1 MSKRIARCL
10 ISVSDKNGVIEIA
23 KFLSDNGVEIVST
36 GGTKKTLEQQNIP
49 VVNIQD
55 FTGAPEILGGRV
67 KTLHP
72 KVHGA
77 LLGKL
82 DDEMHLQQ
90 MQQNN
95 IGSIDMLIVNLYPF
109 EETVARTDDDNE
121 IIENIDIGGPAMVR
135 SAAKN
140 FNDKVVVTSPSQYS
154 ALKEELQSSD
164 FKTSYEYRRGLAA
177 SAFKRIAQY
186 DIAISSYFNNND
198 DILQIDAV
206 KVKEL
211 RYGENSHQKASYYSN
226 SSSGIVNAKQ
236 LQGKELSYNNLNDAD
251 AAYNLVMEFKRP
263 ACAIIKHANPCGV
276 AIADDSHQAFN
287 EAFKVDSKSAFGGI
301 VAINDNVT
309 KELAEEI
316 SKIFFEVIIAK
327 AYSAEALEVLSKKKN
342 LRLLQ
347 ADFVS
352 DNEKQVKS
360 ISGGFL
366 VQDQDKA
373 DLKLQ
378 DLKLVSEAQVDD
390 QEKQE
395 LLLAMNICKHVK
407 SNAITIV
414 KDGRLVGV
422 GAGQTSRVDSMQIA
436 CEKASNNKS
445 VQGSYLASDAFFP
458 FADNIEIA
466 AKYGVKAIVAPGGS
480 VRDQEV
486 IDEVNKQGIAL
497 YFVETRHFKH

>member
-1 MSKRIARCL
+1 MNRKVARCL
-10 ISVSDKNGVIEIA
+10 ISVSDKEGVVEIA
-23 KFLSDNGVEIVST
+23 KFLSSNGVEIVST
-36 GGTKKTLEQQNIP
+36 GGTKKVLEQEGVV

-82 DDEMHLQQ
+82 HDESHSQQ
-90 MQQNN
+90 MQKNS
-95 IGSIDMLIVNLYPF
+95 IVSIDLLIVNLYPF
-109 EETVARTDDDNE
+109 EETVAKTDDDNE

-140 FNDKVVVTSPSQYS
+140 FNDKVVVTSPSQYDS
-154 ALKEELQSSD
+154 LKEELQGAG

-177 SAFKRIAQY
+177 AAFKRIARY
-186 DIAISSYFNNND
+186 DIAISNYFNSD
-198 DILQIDAV
+198 DMLHIDAA
-206 KVKEL
+206 KIKEL
-211 RYGENSHQKASYYSN
+211 RYGENSHQRASYFSSSN
-226 SSSGIVNAKQ
+226 SGIVNAKQ
-236 LQGKELSYNNLNDAD
+236 LQGKDLSYNNLNDAD
-251 AAYNLVMEFKRP
+251 AAYNLVMEFGKP

-276 AIADDSHQAFN
+276 AIADNVHRAFN
-287 EAFKVDSKSAFGGI
+287 EAFAVDSKSAFGGI
-301 VAINDNVT
+301 VAINGDVT
-309 KELAEEI
+309 KELAEDV
-316 SKIFFEVIIAK
+316 SKIFFEVVVAK
-327 AYSAEALEVLSKKKN
+327 SFSVKALEVLSKKKN

-347 ADFVS
+347 ADFIS
-352 DNEKQVKS
+352 NNERQVKS

-366 VQDQDKA
+366 VQDQDSS
-373 DLKLQ
+373 DLNLK
-378 DLKLVSEAQVDD
+378 DLRLVSEVRVDE
-390 QEKQE
+390 QERQQ
-395 LLLAMNICKHVK
+395 LLLAMNICRHVK

-414 KDGRLVGV
+414 KDSKLVGV

-436 CEKASNNKS
+436 CEKANSNNAAK
-445 VQGSYLASDAFFP
+445 GSCLASDAFFP

-486 IDEVNKQGIAL
+486 IDEVNRQGIAL
-497 YFVETRHFKH
+497 YFIETRHFKH

>member
-1 MSKRIARCL
+1 MNKKVARCL
-10 ISVSDKNGVIEIA
+10 ISVSDKRGVVEIA
-23 KFLSDNGVEIVST
+23 KFLNDNGVEIVST
-36 GGTKKTLEQQNIP
+36 GGTKKTLEQQGIP
-49 VVNIQD
+49 VVNIQN

-82 DDEMHLQQ
+82 DDESHLQQ

-95 IGSIDMLIVNLYPF
+95 IDSIDLLIVNLYPF
-109 EETVARTDDDNE
+109 EDTVARTNDDNE

-140 FNDKVVVTSPSQYS
+140 FNDKVVITSPDQYDE
-154 ALKEELQSSD
+154 LKEELQKAS
-164 FKTSYEYRRGLAA
+164 FETGYEYRRRLAA
-177 SAFKRIAQY
+177 QAFRRIAKY
-186 DIAISSYFNNND
+186 DIAISNYFN
-198 DILQIDAV
+198 
-206 KVKEL
+206 
-211 RYGENSHQKASYYSN
+211 
-226 SSSGIVNAKQ
+226 
-236 LQGKELSYNNLNDAD
+236 
-251 AAYNLVMEFKRP
+251 
-263 ACAIIKHANPCGV
+263 ANPCGV
-276 AIADDSHQAFN
+276 AIADNSRQAFI
-287 EAFKVDSKSAFGGI
+287 EAFEVDSKSAFGGI
-301 VAINDNVT
+301 VAINDNIT
-309 KELAEEI
+309 KELAEDI

-327 AYSAEALEVLSKKKN
+327 SFSAEALEVLSKKKN

-352 DNEKQVKS
+352 DNERQIKS

-366 VQDQDKA
+366 VQDQDKS

-378 DLKLVSEAQVDD
+378 DLQLVSEAQVND

-414 KDGRLVGV
+414 KGGKLVGV

-436 CEKASNNKS
+436 CEKASGNNAVK
-445 VQGSYLASDAFFP
+445 GAYLASDAFFP

-497 YFVETRHFKH
+497 YFIETRHFKH